1 MEPIAMKLTPPR
13 TFLGFASLA
22 PLRET
27 NNSRQGAKLAKTC
40 IGDNGSVCIR
50 RLRGALAVL
59 ALVCFPLPA
68 SQLAVAEPLRINVT
82 DSNGEP
88 LPCRVHLRNENGEPQ
103 RVPGQPYWNDHFV
116 CSGRVT
122 ADLKPGEYRY
132 EIERGPEHERKVGKI
147 AIDSGKPAEL
157 KETLRRIANLRQD
170 RWFSADL
177 HVHRPLE
184 DVELLMRAE
193 DLDFAPV
200 ITWWN
205 NRNLWQGRTIPDD
218 LTRSFDVHRLYGLM
232 AGEDEREGGALL
244 FFGLDR
250 PLDITGSKREVP
262 SPMQFVTEA
271 RKRNEKVW
279 IDIEKPFWWDV
290 PVWLADGRMN
300 SIGLANNHMCRSRM
314 LENEA
319 WGKPR
324 DVSRLPSPRGN
335 GFWTQEIYYHILN
348 SGLRIPPSAGSA
360 SGVLPNPVGYNRV
373 YVHLD
378 EPFTRDAWFAGLARG
393 RCFVTN
399 GPLLVVRSN
408 RQLPGA
414 TLKVDDGTSLEVQL
428 EIELTSIDRVPR
440 LELIYNG
447 EATQSIECSGD
458 VSQKRSLQFK
468 VDRPGW
474 FLVRAIADVNETF
487 RFASTAPWFVETE
500 ANQRHISRLSAQ
512 FFHDWTVERIDRA
525 KANVPD
531 ESERR
536 EVLAWHEKALAFWQ
550 DRVKQAN
557 AP

>member
-1 MEPIAMKLTPPR
+1 M
-13 TFLGFASLA
+13 
-22 PLRET
+22 
-27 NNSRQGAKLAKTC
+27 NLAKFC
-40 IGDNGSVCIR
+40 WIIALLSLLGSR
-50 RLRGALAVL
+50 T
-59 ALVCFPLPA
+59 
-68 SQLAVAEPLRINVT
+68 AVADELQVNVSDT
-82 DSNGEP
+82 DGKP
-88 LPCRVHLRNENGEPQ
+88 LPCRIHLRNEKGEPQ
-103 RVPGQPYWNDHFV
+103 RVADQPFWNDHFV

-122 ADLKPGEYRY
+122 ADLKPGVYRY
-132 EIERGPEHERKVGKI
+132 EIERGPEHERK
-147 AIDSGKPAEL
+147 SGKVEIAAGKTAEL
-157 KETLRRIANLRQD
+157 NLTLARIANLRKE
-170 RWFSADL
+170 RWYSADL
-177 HVHRPLE
+177 HVHRPLV
-184 DVELLMRAE
+184 DVELLMQAE

-205 NRNLWQGRTIPDD
+205 NQNLWKGRVIPGE
-218 LTRSFDVHRLYGLM
+218 LTRSFDGHRLYGLM

-244 FFGLDR
+244 FFRLDR

-262 SPMQFVTEA
+262 SPMQFVGEA

-319 WGKPR
+319 WGKAR
-324 DVSRLPSPRGN
+324 IVERLPSPRGN

-378 EPFTRDAWFAGLARG
+378 EPFTRDSWFAGLARG
-393 RCFVTN
+393 KCFVTN
-399 GPLLVVRSN
+399 GPLLRVRAN

-414 TLKVDDGTSLEVQL
+414 TLKVDGRKTLEVQL
-428 EIELTSIDRVPR
+428 EIDLTSIDRVPR
-440 LELIYNG
+440 LELIQNG
-447 EATQSIECSGD
+447 EVTQTVECSGEL
-458 VSQKRSLQFK
+458 SQQRSLKFT
-468 VDRPGW
+468 VNGPGW
-474 FLVRAIADVNETF
+474 FLVRGIAEVDETF

-500 ANQRHISRLSAQ
+500 PGQQRISRRSVQ
-512 FFHDWTVERIDRA
+512 FFLDWVNERIGRVKA
-525 KANVPD
+525 KVAD
-531 ESERR
+531 EGERR
-536 EVLAWHEKALAFWQ
+536 EVLVWHEKAEKFWQ